1 MGKKDMVSL
10 LLCKQG
16 NLNGDVNNLT
26 SKVGGVGGVGGS
38 MGKAGARFQ
47 VKPGRSIM
55 SARNEH
61 GQS

>member
-1 MGKKDMVSL
+1 MHVDKKDVVSL

-26 SKVGGVGGVGGS
+26 SKVGGVGGEGGS

-55 SARNEH
+55 
-61 GQS
+61 